1 MKTPRQLILW
11 LCAIAASA
19 MLAGCASSAPELT
32 PQQKKLVSTAQD
44 SCPGITGKDGRLA
57 FQLKPVIEG
66 KEMNPVTSK
75 WSSTGVGDEALVKTL
90 FAQRLCILEELATQP
105 DQAAM
110 TQVHEKYMEEISK
123 GINAWPAYDAAQYE
137 TQLAHLSEQK
147 KAHKEAVNASF
158 SSKHHQIDSVV
169 LAAAIPYYDFL
180 HIKEVDVEWKK
191 GSAANGTKTV
201 SPSAKVCLTKDDF
214 SVAIRP
220 ALDQTRAIVIGLG
233 IGKFDEAQA
242 LRLMLEQIYEAGGQ
256 RLVNARDA
264 SKHVPAVT
272 CTVSGGENAVA
283 AGPAIK

>member
-1 MKTPRQLILW
+1 MKTLRLLILW

-19 MLAGCASSAPELT
+19 MLAGCASLTPELT
-32 PQQKKLVSTAQD
+32 PQQKKLVGNAQG

-66 KEMNPVTSK
+66 KEMNPITSR

-90 FAQRLCILEELATQP
+90 FAQRLCILEELAARP
-105 DQAAM
+105 DQASM
-110 TQVHEKYMEEISK
+110 TQVHERYMEEISR
-123 GINAWPAYDAAQYE
+123 GINAWPAYDATQYE
-137 TQLAHLSEQK
+137 QQLARLSEQK
-147 KAHKEAVNASF
+147 KAHKAAVNASF
-158 SSKHHQIDSVV
+158 SNKRHEIDSVV
-169 LAAAIPYYDFL
+169 LVAAIPYYDFL
-180 HIKEVDVEWKK
+180 HIKEVDVEWNK
-191 GSAANGTKTV
+191 GSAASGTKTV
-201 SPSAKVCLTKDDF
+201 SPAAKVCLTKDDF

-233 IGKFDEAQA
+233 MGKYDEAQA